1 MSGAGKWS
9 PVNVGLVTDAGPA
22 TSELVTSIP
31 ANSNSGHNYGT
42 DLSDTEKWELIEY
55 IKLL

>member
-1 MSGAGKWS
+1 MG
-9 PVNVGLVTDAGPA
+9 PVNVGFVTGAGPA

-31 ANSNSGHNYGT
+31 ANSNSGHDYGT
-42 DLSDTEKWELIEY
+42 GLSDTEKWELIEY